1 MKLLDM
7 QLEAFILTS
16 DQGTAGHSQ
25 GIQAPAF

>member
-16 DQGTAGHSQ
+16 DKGTARHSQ
-25 GIQAPAF
+25 GIKAPAF